1 MLPFLQNSLLQFEN
15 LQDFTISSAPPV
27 SLSVSHIQ
35 VSSLGLHARLPLQCR
50 DFPIHARDRRAGK
63 STFSSSFSTFVSTPI
78 RRAALFL
85 NMQRDSPPPPAPGEV
100 EISRLGGQKRFSSKE
115 RGGGERLCFTALC
128 HTYACQCTN
137 ATMHRVG

>member
-1 MLPFLQNSLLQFEN
+1 MHLLPFLQNSLLQFEN
-15 LQDFTISSAPPV
+15 LLDLTISSASPV

-63 STFSSSFSTFVSTPI
+63 STFSSSFSSFVSTPI

-85 NMQRDSPPPPAPGEV
+85 NMQRDSPFPPRPRGSGDITLRRAEAFLIEG
-100 EISRLGGQKRFSSKE
+100 E
-115 RGGGERLCFTALC
+115 RGGRAFVL
-128 HTYACQCTN
+128 YRIVPYI
-137 ATMHRVG
+137 RVPMYKRYHA